1 MADAKLRIIVE
12 AQNKAQA
19 DLDKIKQQVRGIGA
33 ETDKTST
40 KTKGLG
46 DSYKD
51 LAGKLAA
58 GTAIIYSGLKAIQ
71 QVYAVMSEGADIARM
86 QDSSAA
92 LAKSMGS
99 DMDAIV
105 EAVKKASLGTVSD
118 LDIMAAA
125 SRAMMLGIGSDA
137 DKLGN
142 LMEIAAMR
150 GRMMGIDATKAFSD
164 MVTGIGR
171 MSPMIL
177 DNLGITIDAEK
188 TYSQFAKSIGKTAEQ
203 LTSAE
208 KKQALLNRVL
218 EEGNAMLAETGGL
231 ANDAAAGFERLEA
244 NWADLINNIKA
255 SLADRNLGGALNI
268 VLFGNR
274 DIQAAMQD
282 QDKAI
287 YQSSSNYEDY
297 LEKIRKMRESV
308 IKAGYTG
315 GAYYEALFGSAEEWS
330 KRGPGA
336 GMGDLRAFEFS
347 GIEGSVD
354 ALNDAAEAA
363 QNYREALSAAEGA
376 QRDFDSIQAEWQ
388 KGTGNEIA
396 DLFNGRLY
404 EGGVRYR
411 EGLQA
416 IDDVMGTTLVKEL
429 EHKEAVE
436 ELANLYAQTGDV
448 EAFKDGMK
456 ALEDIELGDQKAE
469 LAAVKDEVQE
479 LYDYWAAFGKLPH
492 EYTIK
497 VNYVQPGNLFPNGSP
512 GESNSFIIEQEV
524 QQNKD
529 LNGNGII
536 AAANGADFI
545 VPPGYNNDSFQ
556 IGVTSGEHVQ
566 VTPKGKSNYTFRI
579 LNANFTLGAN
589 AVETDWLAQMRV

>member
-1 MADAKLRIIVE
+1 MADAKLRIVVE
-12 AQNKAQA
+12 ASNKAQA
-19 DLDKIKQQVRGIGA
+19 DLDKVRQQVKGIGA
-33 ETDKTST
+33 ETEKTSA
-40 KTKGLG
+40 KTKGFG

-51 LAGKLAA
+51 LAGKIAA
-58 GTAIIYSGLKAIQ
+58 GTAIIYGGLKTIQ
-71 QVYAVMSEGADIARM
+71 QVYAVMSEGADIMRM

-105 EAVKKASLGTVSD
+105 ESVKKASLGTVSE

-150 GRMMGIDATKAFSD
+150 GRMMGIDATQAFSD

-177 DNLGITIDAEK
+177 DNLGITIDADK
-188 TYSQFAKSIGKTAEQ
+188 TYNQFAKSIGKTAEQ
-203 LTSAE
+203 LSSAE

-231 ANDAAAGFERLEA
+231 ADDAASGFERLEA
-244 NWADLINNIKA
+244 NWADFINNIKG
-255 SLADRNLGGALNI
+255 SLGDRNLGGALNVI
-268 VLFGNR
+268 LFGNR
-274 DIQAAMQD
+274 DIRAAMQE
-282 QDKAI
+282 QDKQL
-287 YQSSSNYEDY
+287 YQSSTSYEDY
-297 LEKIRKMRESV
+297 LEKIKAMRESV
-308 IKAGYTG
+308 IKAGYKG
-315 GAYYEALFGSAEEWS
+315 GAYYEPLMGSVEEWS

-347 GIEGSVD
+347 GIDGSAV
-354 ALNDAAEAA
+354 ALNEAANAA
-363 QNYREALSAAEGA
+363 QNYREALSAAEKA
-376 QRDFDSIQAEWQ
+376 QRDFDSIQQEWQ
-388 KGTGNEIA
+388 QGTGNEIA

-404 EGGVRYR
+404 EGGERYR

-416 IDDVMGTTLVKEL
+416 IDDTLGTTLVKEM

-436 ELANLYAQTGDV
+436 ELVTLYAQTGDV
-448 EAFKDGMK
+448 EAFKSGMK

-469 LAAVKDEVQE
+469 LAGVKDEIQE
-479 LYDYWAAFGKLPH
+479 LYDYWVAFGALPH

-497 VNYVQPGNLFPNGSP
+497 VNYIQTGST
-512 GESNSFIIEQEV
+512 GGLSADTQLGF
-524 QQNKD
+524 
-529 LNGNGII
+529 
-536 AAANGADFI
+536 ANGGDFI
-545 VPPGYNNDSFQ
+545 VPPGYPNDSFQ
-556 IGVTSGEHVQ
+556 IGVTSGEHVS
-566 VTPKGKSNYTFRI
+566 VAPKGKSSSYTFRI

-589 AVETDWLAQMRV
+589 AAETDWLAQMRV

>member
-1 MADAKLRIIVE
+1 MADAKLRIVVE
-12 AQNKAQA
+12 ASNKAQA
-19 DLDKIKQQVRGIGA
+19 DLDKVKQQVKGIGT

-51 LAGKLAA
+51 LAGNIAA
-58 GTAIIYSGLKAIQ
+58 GTAIIYGGLKAIQ
-71 QVYAVMSEGADIARM
+71 QMYAVMSEGADIVRM

-105 EAVKKASLGTVSD
+105 ESVKKASLGTVSE
-118 LDIMAAA
+118 LDIMASA

-150 GRMMGIDATKAFSD
+150 GRMMGIDATQAFSD

-203 LTSAE
+203 LSSAE

-231 ANDAAAGFERLEA
+231 ADDAASGFERLEA
-244 NWADLINNIKA
+244 NWADFINNLKG
-255 SLADRNLGGALNI
+255 SLADRNLGGALNTI
-268 VLFGNR
+268 LFGRSTLR
-274 DIQAAMQD
+274 DAMVE
-282 QDKAI
+282 QDKFFFESAGT
-287 YQSSSNYEDY
+287 YQGY
-297 LEKIRKMRESV
+297 LARVTSMRIGAEQ
-308 IKAGYTG
+308 AGG
-315 GAYYEALFGSAEEWS
+315 FLFGAGQYKPQYSEEMWNANQYKGAPDTSAS
-330 KRGPGA
+330 A
-336 GMGDLRAFEFS
+336 GFYNGKS
-347 GIEGSVD
+347 GIESSAS
-354 ALNDAAEAA
+354 ALNKAAEAA
-363 QNYREALSAAEGA
+363 QNYREALSAAEEA

-388 KGTGNEIA
+388 QGTGNEIA
-396 DLFNGRLY
+396 DLFGGRLY
-404 EGGVRYR
+404 EGGERYR

-416 IDDVMGTTLVKEL
+416 IDDTLGTTLVKEL
-429 EHKEAVE
+429 EHKEAVT
-436 ELANLYAQTGDV
+436 ELVDLYAQTGDV
-448 EAFKDGMK
+448 EAFKSGMK

-469 LAAVKDEVQE
+469 LAGVKDEVQA
-479 LYDYWAAFGKLPH
+479 LYDYWAAFGELPH

-497 VNYVQPGNLFPNGSP
+497 VNYVQSGSV
-512 GESNSFIIEQEV
+512 GGLTADTE
-524 QQNKD
+524 
-529 LNGNGII
+529 LGL
-536 AAANGADFI
+536 ANGGDFI
-545 VPPGYNNDSFQ
+545 VPPGYPNDSFK
-556 IGVTSGEHVQ
+556 IGVTSGEHVS
-566 VTPKGKSNYTFRI
+566 VAPKGKSSSYTFRI

-589 AVETDWLAQMRV
+589 AAETDWLAQMRV